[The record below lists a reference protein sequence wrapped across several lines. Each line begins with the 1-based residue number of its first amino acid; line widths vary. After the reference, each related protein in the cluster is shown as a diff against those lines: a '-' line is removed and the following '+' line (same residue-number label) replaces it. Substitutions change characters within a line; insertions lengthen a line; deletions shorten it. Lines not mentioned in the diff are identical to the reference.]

1 MRRFLLLLF
10 LFLLLVLGA
19 GAWFLFAPAGR
30 HLETFVE
37 IAPGTSSKGMGRL
50 LEERGVIRSRYAF
63 DVVRMLK
70 HGTLKAGEYRFD
82 HPATVFSVYD
92 RLRRGDVYYRVVTV
106 PEGYNLFDIANV
118 VEAAQLATRDDFLAA
133 AHQDTALIHDLDPA
147 ATSLEGYLYP
157 DTYRF
162 QRSDTPMTM
171 LHAMVKRFR
180 QEAAQIGLTGD
191 MHRTVTLA
199 SLVEKETPVASDRPL
214 VASVMENRLRANM
227 PLMTDPTVIYA
238 AMLENR
244 YRGTIYQ
251 SDLQRDS
258 AYNTYRH
265 AGLPPGPICSPGAA
279 SLKAALHPA
288 ATEYLYFVADPAA
301 SGHSRFSKTLEEHQH
316 NVAAYRQAQRGGGT
330 TP

>member
-1 MRRFLLLLF
+1 MRRFLLV
-10 LFLLLVLGA
+10 LLLLLTLVA
-19 GAWFLFAPAGR
+19 GAWFLFAPAGP

-50 LEERGVIRSRYAF
+50 LEERGIIRSRYAF
-63 DVVRMLK
+63 DMVRMVK

-82 HPATVFSVYD
+82 HPAGVFAVYE
-92 RLRRGDVYYRVVTV
+92 RLRRGDVYYRVVTI
-106 PEGYNLFDIANV
+106 PEGYNLFDIATA
-118 VEAAQLATRDDFLAA
+118 VEAAQLATRDDFLTA
-133 AHQDTALIHDLDPA
+133 AHKDTALVIDLDPA

-180 QEAAQIGLTGD
+180 QETMQIGLTGD

-199 SLVEKETPVASDRPL
+199 SLVEKETPVANDRPL
-214 VASVMENRLRANM
+214 VASVMENRLRVNM

-279 SLKAALHPA
+279 SLKAAFHPA
-288 ATEYLYFVADPAA
+288 TTDYLYFVADPSA
-301 SGHSRFSKTLEEHQH
+301 SGHSRFAKTLEEHQH
-316 NVAAYRQAQRGGGT
+316 NVAAYRQAQRAGGD

>member
-1 MRRFLLLLF
+1 LRRFLLLL
-10 LFLLLVLGA
+10 LLLLALGA
-19 GAWFLFAPAGR
+19 GAWFLFAPAGP

-37 IAPGTSSKGMGRL
+37 IAPGTSSKGMALL
-50 LEERGVIRSRYAF
+50 LEERGIIRSRYAF
-63 DVVRMLK
+63 DVVRMVK

-82 HPATVFSVYD
+82 HPASVFAVYD

-106 PEGYNLFDIANV
+106 PEGYNLFDIATA
-118 VEAAQLATRDDFLAA
+118 VEAAQLATRDGFLAA
-133 AHQDTALIHDLDPA
+133 AHKNTALVADLDPTA
-147 ATSLEGYLYP
+147 MSLEGYLYP

-171 LHAMVKRFR
+171 LRAMVKRFR
-180 QEAAQIGLTGD
+180 QEATQIGLRGD
-191 MHRTVTLA
+191 VHRTVTLA

-214 VASVMENRLRANM
+214 VASVMENRLRDKM

-244 YRGTIYQ
+244 YRGTIYE

-288 ATEYLYFVADPAA
+288 VTDYLYFVADPRA
-301 SGHSRFSKTLEEHQH
+301 SGHSRFAKTLEEHRR
-316 NVAAYRQAQRGGGT
+316 NVAAYRQAQRAGVA

>member
-1 MRRFLLLLF
+1 
-10 LFLLLVLGA
+10 
-19 GAWFLFAPAGR
+19 
-30 HLETFVE
+30 
-37 IAPGTSSKGMGRL
+37 
-50 LEERGVIRSRYAF
+50 
-63 DVVRMLK
+63 
-70 HGTLKAGEYRFD
+70 
-82 HPATVFSVYD
+82 VYD

-106 PEGYNLFDIANV
+106 PEGYNLFDIATA
-118 VEAAQLATRDDFLAA
+118 VEAAQLATRDDFLTA
-133 AHQDTALIHDLDPA
+133 AHKDTALIADLDPT

-162 QRSDTPMTM
+162 QRSDTPMTI

-180 QEAAQIGLTGD
+180 QEATQIGLKGD
-191 MHRTVTLA
+191 VHHTVTLA

-214 VASVMENRLRANM
+214 VASVMENRLRDNM

-265 AGLPPGPICSPGAA
+265 TGLPPGPICSPGAA

-288 ATEYLYFVADPAA
+288 ATDYLYFVADPRA
-301 SGHSRFSKTLEEHQH
+301 SGHSLFAKTLEEHQR
-316 NVAAYRQAQRGGGT
+316 NVAAYRQAQRAGGA

>member
-1 MRRFLLLLF
+1 LRRFLLLL
-10 LFLLLVLGA
+10 LLLLALGA
-19 GAWFLFAPAGR
+19 GAWYIFAPAGP
-30 HLETFVE
+30 HLETFVVIE
-37 IAPGTSSKGMGRL
+37 PGTSSKGMGRL
-50 LEERGVIRSRYAF
+50 LEERGIIRSRYAF
-63 DVVRMLK
+63 DIVRMVK

-82 HPATVFSVYD
+82 HPASVLTVYD

-106 PEGYNLFDIANV
+106 PEGYNLFDIANA
-118 VEAAQLATRDDFLAA
+118 VEAAQLATREDFLAA
-133 AHQDTALIHDLDPA
+133 AQRYTTLVRDFDPA

-180 QEAAQIGLTGD
+180 QEAAQIGLTQD
-191 MHRTVTLA
+191 VHRTVTLA
-199 SLVEKETPVASDRPL
+199 SLVEKETPVSSDRPL

-238 AMLENR
+238 AMLNKR

-265 AGLPPGPICSPGAA
+265 TGLPPGPICSPGAA

-288 ATEYLYFVADPAA
+288 VTDYLYFVADPTA
-301 SGHSRFSKTLEEHQH
+301 SGHSRFSKTLQEHER
-316 NVAAYRQAQRGGGT
+316 NVAAYRQAQRASGT

>member
-1 MRRFLLLLF
+1 MRRFLLLL
-10 LFLLLVLGA
+10 LLLLALGV
-19 GAWFLFAPAGR
+19 GAWFLFAPAGP

-37 IAPGTSSKGMGRL
+37 IAPGTTSKQIAQE
-50 LEERGVIRSRYAF
+50 LEERGIIRSRYAF
-63 DVVRMLK
+63 DAVRMLK
-70 HGTLKAGEYRFD
+70 HGRLKAGEYRFD
-82 HPATVFSVYD
+82 HPASVFAVYD
-92 RLRRGDVYYRVVTV
+92 RLQRGDVYYRVVTV
-106 PEGYNLFDIANV
+106 PEGYNLFDIANA
-118 VEAAQLATRDDFLAA
+118 VEAAQLATRENFLAA
-133 AHQDTALIHDLDPA
+133 AHKDTSLIADLDPK

-162 QRSDTPMTM
+162 QRSDTSLTM

-180 QEAAQIGLTGD
+180 QEASRIGLTGD
-191 MHRTVTLA
+191 VHRTVTLA

-214 VASVMENRLRANM
+214 VASVMENRLKANM

-251 SDLQRDS
+251 SDLERDS

-265 AGLPPGPICSPGAA
+265 AGLPPGPICSPGEA

-288 ATEYLYFVADPAA
+288 ATDYLYFVADPTAN
-301 SGHSRFSKTLEEHQH
+301 GHSRFAATLEEHER
-316 NVAAYRQAQRGGGT
+316 NVAAYRRAQRPGGA

>member
-1 MRRFLLLLF
+1 LRRFLLLL
-10 LFLLLVLGA
+10 LLLALGA
-19 GAWFLFAPAGR
+19 GAWFLFAPAGP

-37 IAPGTSSKGMGRL
+37 IAPGTSSQGMGRL
-50 LEERGVIRSRYAF
+50 LEARGIIRSRYAF
-63 DVVRMLK
+63 DVVRMVK

-82 HPATVFSVYD
+82 HPATVFAVYD

-106 PEGYNLFDIANV
+106 PEGYNLFDIATA
-118 VEAAQLATRDDFLAA
+118 VEAAQLATRDDFLTA
-133 AHQDTALIHDLDPA
+133 AHKDTALIADLDPT
-147 ATSLEGYLYP
+147 ATSLEGYLFP

-162 QRSDTPMTM
+162 QRSDTPMTI

-180 QEAAQIGLTGD
+180 QEAAQIGLKGD
-191 MHRTVTLA
+191 VHHTVTLA

-214 VASVMENRLRANM
+214 VASVMENRLRDNM

-265 AGLPPGPICSPGAA
+265 TGLPPGPICSPGAA

-288 ATEYLYFVADPAA
+288 ATDYLYFVANARSKSTSA
-301 SGHSRFSKTLEEHQH
+301 MWRRTARRSG
-316 NVAAYRQAQRGGGT
+316 QAGPRRRACF
-330 TP
+330 PLL

>member
-1 MRRFLLLLF
+1 LRRFLLLL
-10 LFLLLVLGA
+10 LLLLLLVLGS
-19 GAWFLFAPAGR
+19 GAWFLLAPAGP

-37 IAPGTSSKGMGRL
+37 IAPGTSSNGMGRQ
-50 LEERGVIRSRYAF
+50 LEERGIIRSRYAF

-82 HPATVFSVYD
+82 HPASVFSVYD
-92 RLRRGDVYYRVVTV
+92 RLRRGDVYYRIVTV

-133 AHQDTALIHDLDPA
+133 AHEDTALIHDLDPA

-180 QEAAQIGLTGD
+180 REAAQIGLTGE

-238 AMLENR
+238 AMLEKR
-244 YRGTIYQ
+244 YRGAIYQ
-251 SDLQRDS
+251 SDLQRES

-288 ATEYLYFVADPAA
+288 ATDYLYFVADPAA
-301 SGHSRFSKTLEEHQH
+301 SGHSRFAKTLEEHQR
-316 NVAAYRQAQRGGGT
+316 NVAAYRQAQRAGGA

>member
-1 MRRFLLLLF
+1 MLLRRFLLLL
-10 LFLLLVLGA
+10 LLLALGA
-19 GAWFLFAPAGR
+19 GAWFLFAPAGP

-50 LEERGVIRSRYAF
+50 LEERGIIRSRYAF
-63 DVVRMLK
+63 DLVRMMK

-82 HPATVFSVYD
+82 HPASVFGVYD

-106 PEGYNLFDIANV
+106 PEGYNLFDIATA

-133 AHQDTALIHDLDPA
+133 AHKDTALVADLDPT
-147 ATSLEGYLYP
+147 ATSVEGYLYP

-162 QRSDTPMTM
+162 QRSDTPTTM
-171 LHAMVKRFR
+171 LRAMVKRFR
-180 QEAAQIGLTGD
+180 QEAVEIGLTGD
-191 MHRTVTLA
+191 VHRTVTLA

-214 VASVMENRLRANM
+214 VASVMENRLRVNM

-238 AMLENR
+238 ALLENH
-244 YRGTIYQ
+244 YRGTIFQ

-288 ATEYLYFVADPAA
+288 ATDYLYFVADPGAR
-301 SGHSRFSKTLEEHQH
+301 GHSRFAKTLDEHQR
-316 NVAAYRQAQRGGGT
+316 NVMAYRQAQRAAGA

>member
-1 MRRFLLLLF
+1 LRRFLLLL
-10 LFLLLVLGA
+10 LLLVLGA
-19 GAWFLFAPAGR
+19 GAWFLFAPAGP
-30 HLETFVE
+30 HLEKFVE

-50 LEERGVIRSRYAF
+50 LEERGIIRSRYAF
-63 DVVRMLK
+63 DIVRLVK

-82 HPATVFSVYD
+82 HPASVFTVYD
-92 RLRRGDVYYRVVTV
+92 RLRRGDVYYRVVTI
-106 PEGYNLFDIANV
+106 PEGYNLFDIATAV
-118 VEAAQLATRDDFLAA
+118 ATAQLATRDAFLMA
-133 AHQDTALIHDLDPA
+133 AHKDTMLIADLDSA

-180 QEAAQIGLTGD
+180 QEASQMGLTGD
-191 MHRTVTLA
+191 VHRTVTLA

-214 VASVMENRLRANM
+214 VASVMENRLRVNM

-238 AMLENR
+238 AMMENR

-265 AGLPPGPICSPGAA
+265 SGLPPGPICSPGAA
-279 SLKAALHPA
+279 SLKAAFHPA
-288 ATEYLYFVADPAA
+288 VTDYLYFVADPGA
-301 SGHSRFSKTLEEHQH
+301 SGHSRFARTLEEHQR
-316 NVAAYRQAQRGGGT
+316 NVVAYRHAQHATGP

>member
-1 MRRFLLLLF
+1 LRRFLLLL
-10 LFLLLVLGA
+10 LLLVLGV
-19 GAWFLFAPAGR
+19 GAWFLFAPAGP
-30 HLETFVE
+30 HVEKFVE

-50 LEERGVIRSRYAF
+50 LEERGIIRSRYAF
-63 DVVRMLK
+63 DIVRLVK

-82 HPATVFSVYD
+82 HPASVFAVYD

-106 PEGYNLFDIANV
+106 PEGYNLFDIATAV
-118 VEAAQLATRDDFLAA
+118 AAAQLATRDDFLTA
-133 AHQDTALIHDLDPA
+133 AHQDTMLIADLDSA

-180 QEAAQIGLTGD
+180 QQASQMRLTKD
-191 MHRTVTLA
+191 VHRTVTLA

-214 VASVMENRLRANM
+214 VASVMENRLRVNM

-238 AMLENR
+238 AMMENR

-265 AGLPPGPICSPGAA
+265 SGLPPGPICSPGAA
-279 SLKAALHPA
+279 SLKAAFHPA
-288 ATEYLYFVADPAA
+288 VTDYLYFVADPAA
-301 SGHSRFSKTLEEHQH
+301 SGHSRFARTLEEHQR
-316 NVAAYRQAQRGGGT
+316 NVAAYRHAQHATGT

>member
-1 MRRFLLLLF
+1 LRRFLLLL
-10 LFLLLVLGA
+10 LLLLLAALGG
-19 GAWFLFAPAGR
+19 GAWFVFSPAGP
-30 HLETFVE
+30 HLETFVV
-37 IAPGTSSKGMGRL
+37 IAPGTSSKEMGRV
-50 LEERGVIRSRYAF
+50 LEERGIIRSRYAF
-63 DVVRMLK
+63 DAVRMVK

-82 HPATVFSVYD
+82 HPASVVAVYD

-106 PEGYNLFDIANV
+106 PEGYNLFDIANA
-118 VEAAQLATRDDFLAA
+118 VEAAQLATREDFLAA
-133 AHQDTALIHDLDPA
+133 AHQDTALIKDLDPA

-171 LHAMVKRFR
+171 LRAMVKRFR
-180 QEAAQIGLTGD
+180 QAAGQIGLAGD
-191 MHRTVTLA
+191 VHATVTLA
-199 SLVEKETPVASDRPL
+199 SLVEKETPVATDRPL
-214 VASVMENRLRANM
+214 VASVLENRLRANM

-251 SDLQRDS
+251 SDLARDS

-265 AGLPPGPICSPGAA
+265 TGLPPGPICSPGGE

-288 ATEYLYFVADPAA
+288 ETEYLYFVADPTA
-301 SGHSRFSKTLEEHQH
+301 SGHSRFSKTLEEHQR
-316 NVAAYRQAQRGGGT
+316 NVAAYRQAQRTGGV

>member
-1 MRRFLLLLF
+1 LRRFLLLL
-10 LFLLLVLGA
+10 LLLLALGA
-19 GAWFLFAPAGR
+19 GAWFLFAPAGP

-37 IAPGTSSKGMGRL
+37 IAPGTSSKGMGHL
-50 LEERGVIRSRYAF
+50 LEERGIIRSRYAF
-63 DVVRMLK
+63 EAVRMLK

-82 HPATVFSVYD
+82 HPASVFTVYD
-92 RLRRGDVYYRVVTV
+92 RLRRGDVYYRVVTI
-106 PEGYNLFDIANV
+106 PEGYNLFDIATA
-118 VEAAQLATRDDFLAA
+118 VEAAQLATREDFLAA
-133 AHQDTALIHDLDPA
+133 AHQDTTLVADLDPK

-162 QRSDTPMTM
+162 QRTDTPLTM

-180 QEAAQIGLTGD
+180 QEASQIGLVGD
-191 MHRTVTLA
+191 VHRTVTLA

-214 VASVMENRLRANM
+214 VASVMENRLRVNM

-258 AYNTYRH
+258 PYNTYRH
-265 AGLPPGPICSPGAA
+265 PGLPPGPICSPGAA
-279 SLKAALHPA
+279 SLRAAFHPA
-288 ATEYLYFVADPAA
+288 VTDYLYFVADPGA
-301 SGHSRFSKTLEEHQH
+301 SGHSRFAKTLEEHQR
-316 NVAAYRQAQRGGGT
+316 NVAAYRQAQHGGSAT
-330 TP
+330 Q

>member
-1 MRRFLLLLF
+1 LRRFLLLF
-10 LFLLLVLGA
+10 LLLLVLGA
-19 GAWFLFAPAGR
+19 GAWFLFASAGP

-50 LEERGVIRSRYAF
+50 LEERGIIRSRYAF
-63 DVVRMLK
+63 DVVRMVK
-70 HGTLKAGEYRFD
+70 RGTLKAGEYRFD
-82 HPATVFSVYD
+82 HPTSVFAVYD

-106 PEGYNLFDIANV
+106 PEGYNLFDIATA
-118 VEAAQLATRDDFLAA
+118 VEAAQLATRDDFLTA
-133 AHQDTALIHDLDPA
+133 AHKDVALVADMDPA

-162 QRSDTPMTM
+162 QRADTPMTM
-171 LHAMVKRFR
+171 LRAMVKRFR
-180 QEAAQIGLTGD
+180 QEATPIGLTGD
-191 MHRTVTLA
+191 VHRTVTLA

-214 VASVMENRLRANM
+214 VASVMENRLRVNM

-244 YRGTIYQ
+244 FRGTIYH
-251 SDLQRDS
+251 SDLERDS

-288 ATEYLYFVADPAA
+288 ATNYLYFVADPGA
-301 SGHSRFSKTLEEHQH
+301 SGHSRFAKTLEEHQR
-316 NVAAYRQAQRGGGT
+316 NVSAYRQAQHAAGVA
-330 TP
+330 P